1 MLSEAASLDGELLVP
16 EVFAQDNLPENLTR
30 AELHRSI
37 SHMGDLERLQCFLR
51 KVRAALGACGRP
63 RARPGPC
70 RRRGYRRA

>member
-1 MLSEAASLDGELLVP
+1 MLAEATSLGDLLVP

-51 KVRAALGACGRP
+51 KVRVP
-63 RARPGPC
+63 S
-70 RRRGYRRA
+70 

>member
-1 MLSEAASLDGELLVP
+1 MLSEAASLGGELLVP

-51 KVRAALGACGRP
+51 KVRVP
-63 RARPGPC
+63 S
-70 RRRGYRRA
+70 